1 MAIILANDGIDV
13 SAKDQLESLGHEVD
27 INKYEGDDLLKR
39 LAEVDAVVVRSATK
53 IRKEQLDAGK
63 EGKLKLVIRAGVGTD
78 NIDVE
83 HAKEI
88 GINVQNTPAASS
100 DAVAEL
106 ALGQMLAL
114 CRNLYH
120 ANRSMPQGKW
130 LKKEYSGTEINGKT
144 LGLLGIGRI
153 ATSLGKK
160 AKALGME
167 VIYTNRSGPKDF
179 AADFKYVDMDELLA
193 QSDFISCHIPFS
205 GGDAVINKNE
215 IAKMKDGVFIINT
228 ARGGVVDEDA
238 LVDAIEEGKV
248 KGAAVDVFVQEP
260 TTNTRLLE
268 CERVSLTPHIG
279 AATAEAQARI
289 GDNIVDIVKEFL

>member
-1 MAIILANDGIDV
+1 MAIILANDGIDL
-13 SAKDQLESLGHEVD
+13 SAKEQLEALGHEVD
-27 INKYEGDDLLKR
+27 TNKYEGDDLLKR
-39 LAEVDAVVVRSATK
+39 LAEVDCVIVRSATK

-63 EGKLKLVIRAGVGTD
+63 AGNLKLVIRAGVGTD

-83 HAKEI
+83 YAKEI
-88 GINVQNTPAASS
+88 GVDVSNTPAASS

-130 LKKEYSGTEINGKT
+130 LKKEYGGSEINGKT

-153 ATSLGKK
+153 ASSLGRK

-179 AADFKYVDMDELLA
+179 AHEFEYVDMDTLLER
-193 QSDFISCHIPFS
+193 SDFISAHIPFS
-205 GGDAVINKNE
+205 GGEAVIGKNE
-215 IAKMKDGVFIINT
+215 INKMKDGVFLINT
-228 ARGGVVDEDA
+228 ARGGVIDEDA
-238 LVDAIEEGKV
+238 LVDAIEAGKV
-248 KGAAVDVFVQEP
+248 RAAAVDVFVEEP
-260 TTNTRLLE
+260 TTNKRLLE
-268 CERVSLTPHIG
+268 CDRVSLTPHIG
-279 AATAEAQARI
+279 AATNEAQARI
-289 GDNIVDIVKEFL
+289 GDNIVDIIKEKL